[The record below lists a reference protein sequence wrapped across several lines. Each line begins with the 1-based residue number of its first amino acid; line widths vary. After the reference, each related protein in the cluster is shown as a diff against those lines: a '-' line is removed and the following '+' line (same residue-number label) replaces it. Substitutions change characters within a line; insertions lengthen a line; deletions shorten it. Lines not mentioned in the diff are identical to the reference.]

1 MIPES
6 ASSFARRRPVP
17 LRAAA
22 RLPHWLQ
29 AHSLRSL
36 AKRLRKTQL
45 PSRARGPS
53 SNLPQRQPQRPILLS
68 AHLPRRFELA
78 KILRG
83 RFRQRREPEL
93 IPCWQLLPRRS
104 LPPRLPA
111 RRLRSS
117 ELELEPQLPS
127 HQQNRCARFRLPLWP
142 LRPVPSPVQAS
153 APIPPAPLQPTRR
166 STAVRSFRR
175 RQQRNSLPQELLDPI

>member
-53 SNLPQRQPQRPILLS
+53 SNLPQRQPQRPILLL
-68 AHLPRRFELA
+68 AHLARRLERA
-78 KILRG
+78 KSLRG
-83 RFRQRREPEL
+83 RSR
-93 IPCWQLLPRRS
+93 PRRGAGTDS
-104 LPPRLPA
+104 VLA
-111 RRLRSS
+111 T
-117 ELELEPQLPS
+117 
-127 HQQNRCARFRLPLWP
+127 A
-142 LRPVPSPVQAS
+142 SPTLTA
-153 APIPPAPLQPTRR
+153 AATAGATT
-166 STAVRSFRR
+166 STIGTGA
-175 RQQRNSLPQELLDPI
+175 